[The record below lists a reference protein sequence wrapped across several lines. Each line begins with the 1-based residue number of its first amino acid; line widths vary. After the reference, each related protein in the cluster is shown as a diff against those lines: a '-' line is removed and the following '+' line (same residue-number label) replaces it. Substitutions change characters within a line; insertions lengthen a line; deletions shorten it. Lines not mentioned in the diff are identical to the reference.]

1 MGNYKKFIY
10 MMEMILIENKLGQK
24 AGSAFTYDDYFHL
37 MIVMNNYPEMWG
49 CAQGKQLIGLQGKYA

>member
-37 MIVMNNYPEMWG
+37 MIVMNNYP
-49 CAQGKQLIGLQGKYA
+49 